1 MIRLALVTAA
11 LWSASIGPAWAN
23 EHVVRPGESLP
34 QLAEQ
39 FYGDARRAAVLAAA
53 NSIPEVD
60 EILIAGQR
68 LLVPAPEFRVVAPE
82 DTWESLA
89 QLVLGDGRRA
99 FLLEGANHAESAS
112 RPATGAEIVVPAV
125 VAYRLRYG
133 DGLAQVAERFYGSRE
148 GARLIKRFNFMQS
161 ARINH
166 GQVLLIPLPELAL
179 TAAGRA
185 ALEANRASR
194 GDGTRAA
201 SQATAAEAIRRL
213 ERLLGDGSYVE
224 VVAAGN
230 RLLASAS
237 DLSGNQVVS
246 ILRALGTAHVALD
259 RPDLAIEAFREAL
272 RHQTDLEC
280 NPITTSP
287 KVLEAFRTAR
297 ARGPAAP
304 GAP

>member
-1 MIRLALVTAA
+1 MIRAALALAA
-11 LWSASIGPAWAN
+11 VSSLPIGSAWAS

-39 FYGDARRAAVLAAA
+39 LYGDARRATVLAAA

-82 DTWESLA
+82 DTWDSLA
-89 QLVLGDGRRA
+89 QLLLGDGRRS
-99 FLLEGANHAESAS
+99 FLLEEANHAEGSS
-112 RPATGAEIVVPAV
+112 RPAAGAEIVVPAV

-166 GQVLLIPLPELAL
+166 GQVLLIPLPELSL

-185 ALEANRASR
+185 ALEGSRASR

-201 SQATAAEAIRRL
+201 SQARAAEAIRRV

-230 RLLASAS
+230 RLLASS
-237 DLSGNQVVS
+237 SELSGNQVVS

-259 RPDLAIEAFREAL
+259 RVDLAVAAFREAL
-272 RHQTDLEC
+272 RHQADLEW

-287 KVLEAFRTAR
+287 KVLDAFRMAR
-297 ARGPAAP
+297 AQGPSAP
-304 GAP
+304 RAP